1 MRGQV
6 SIEYL
11 SYFSI
16 FLIVAVVFTAAV
28 YTYTANQFLTK
39 SQARD
44 YAIVNRVANAIED
57 GNKLAKHVDKLSYNV
72 RIPKIANGYD
82 FEIKI
87 ENGLVDGHTKEKNGP
102 SYYARISEDLEVSI
116 SSADNQMLISKG

>member
-1 MRGQV
+1 MKGQV

-16 FLIVAVVFTAAV
+16 FLIVAVVFTAAI
-28 YTYTANQFLTK
+28 YTYTANQFLVK

-44 YAIVNRVANAIED
+44 YAVVNRVAYAVED
-57 GNKLAKHVDKLSYNV
+57 GNELAKHVDKLQYRV

-87 ENGLVDGHTKEKNGP
+87 ENGLVDGHPKVENGP
-102 SYYARISEDLEVSI
+102 SYYTRISEDLQVDIKSVN
-116 SSADNQMLISKG
+116 NQMIISKG